1 MNLELEM
8 LSSSLEQVVTADLI
22 RVVKTLMV
30 KTLVDECTDF
40 KVGILHIRTSWG
52 TLR

>member
-30 KTLVDECTDF
+30 KTLVDECTDS